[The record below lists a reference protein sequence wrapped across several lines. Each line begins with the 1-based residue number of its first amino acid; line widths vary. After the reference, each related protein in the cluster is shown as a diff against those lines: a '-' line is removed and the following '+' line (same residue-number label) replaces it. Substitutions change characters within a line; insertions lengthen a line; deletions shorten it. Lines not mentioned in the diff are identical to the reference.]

1 MISLILACAGSIPL
15 SSTASADAAQEA
27 TLRELDVRSE
37 GTAFYADAAEPG
49 AVVVACEYERGI
61 YRYGPNADPRI
72 EVSWHPTEGGYY
84 SIGVSDQPVD
94 CRVWAIR

>member
-1 MISLILACAGSIPL
+1 MLTLLL
-15 SSTASADAAQEA
+15 SCTTLGPTTATADATQDA

-37 GTAFYADAAEPG
+37 GTAFYADAENPG
-49 AVVVACEYERGI
+49 AVIVACEYERGI

-72 EVSWHPTEGGYY
+72 EVSWNPAEGGYY
-84 SIGVSDQPVD
+84 SIGVSDEPVG